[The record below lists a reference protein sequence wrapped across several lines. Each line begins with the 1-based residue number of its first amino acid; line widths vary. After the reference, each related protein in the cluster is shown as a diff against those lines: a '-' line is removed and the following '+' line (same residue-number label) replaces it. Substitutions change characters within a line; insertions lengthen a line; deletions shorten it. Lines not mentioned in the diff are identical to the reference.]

1 MAEHQVLSPLPGI
14 FYRRSAPDKPPY
26 KDAGD
31 QVAEGD
37 VVGLVEVMKQFSEVT
52 ADKSGKVLRFLVDN
66 EAPVEPGQAL
76 VLIETS

>member
-1 MAEHQVLSPLPGI
+1 MAQHEILSPLPGI
-14 FYRRSAPDKPPY
+14 FYRRPAPDKPPY

-37 VVGLVEVMKQFSEVT
+37 VIGLVEVMKQFSEVF
-52 ADKSGKVLRFLVDN
+52 ADAGGKVVRFLVDN

-76 VLIETS
+76 LVIETS